1 MFFFTD
7 ENLNYTAN
15 LSLCSLSDSS
25 KQISTVRIK
34 RSVQAQF
41 NTDISYIAASAL
53 SASARN
59 KLGTTQAAAAAASS
73 NGAAADPMAQAERN
87 AQENGKSAPA
97 FVAAK
102 TTRKEETQ
110 KNDEQLGGDD
120 DDDLM

>member
-7 ENLNYTAN
+7 ENLNFTAN

-59 KLGTTQAAAAAASS
+59 KLGTAQAAAAATS